1 MLNKF
6 RNIATLL
13 LVAIIAAASFAPATN
28 VSAEGSGWG
37 EFIDSDGNPLP
48 GVIIQGETT
57 IPAPWMPSIPGLPPM
72 EATYHVLVAPSG
84 ETVLM
89 PSATTL
95 FFMAMNPAASGIIDA
110 DHSIESLP
118 AGAIMLGGQIGSG
131 NGATFL
137 SNLFQ
142 SLTGMTQVDADQFA
156 DAAIAGDG
164 SIWSMFNPLTGSV
177 DLFNIMMMLADASWT
192 DGNLYTIALLYET
205 CMTSP
210 TGCPDE
216 LCLVNP
222 VACGLPT
229 PEATE
234 INPEPTPTEPPTCP
248 GPSVTQAWPTL
259 TINPTAP
266 NYPVVVG
273 QDPDQRGVD
282 VEGSVTIPPVI
293 YTWYEPVYED
303 VVECRLAG
311 SGVSDCTRPSG
322 RPGYLRTVPSLTD
335 CIMHQEELPE
345 RITMLNA
352 RATLTET
359 SRNWIVNG
367 LGANWYGAHVK
378 QGAVNLN
385 QHGQVSMGCAG
396 ATCSGSLSALGV
408 PFADPGNWDLTIT
421 VGTAGTYHNGVMIT
435 TPRVLN
441 GRGTLGVYVILP
453 ALIDANP

>member
-13 LVAIIAAASFAPATN
+13 LVAIIATASFAPAIT
-28 VSAEGSGWG
+28 VHAEEGGWG
-37 EFIDSDGNPLP
+37 EFLDGEGNILP
-48 GVIIQGETT
+48 GVIQVGQVTQ
-57 IPAPWMPSIPGLPPM
+57 PADWMPSIPGLPPM
-72 EATYHVLVAPSG
+72 EASYHVLVSPNG
-84 ETVLM
+84 NTVLM

-95 FFMAMNPAASGIIDA
+95 FFMAMNPTASGLIDA
-110 DHSIESLP
+110 SS
-118 AGAIMLGGQIGSG
+118 AGSSGVGTGIIIGGQVAAG
-131 NGATFL
+131 NGAQFL
-137 SNLFQ
+137 SGLFQ
-142 SLTGMTQVDADQFA
+142 AITGMNQVQADQLA
-156 DAAIAGDG
+156 DAAIAGENAWALGAGD
-164 SIWSMFNPLTGSV
+164 IITILWQ
-177 DLFNIMMMLADASWT
+177 LADMSLG
-192 DGNLYTIALLYET
+192 DMSLYTVMLLYGN

-210 TGCPDE
+210 TGCPEE
-216 LCLVNP
+216 LCLANP

-248 GPSVTQAWPTL
+248 GPSVSQAWPTL

-303 VVECRLAG
+303 VIECRLAG

-396 ATCSGSLSALGV
+396 ATCSGILSALGV

>member
-1 MLNKF
+1 M
-6 RNIATLL
+6 
-13 LVAIIAAASFAPATN
+13 
-28 VSAEGSGWG
+28 
-37 EFIDSDGNPLP
+37 
-48 GVIIQGETT
+48 
-57 IPAPWMPSIPGLPPM
+57 
-72 EATYHVLVAPSG
+72 
-84 ETVLM
+84 
-89 PSATTL
+89 
-95 FFMAMNPAASGIIDA
+95 
-110 DHSIESLP
+110 SL
-118 AGAIMLGGQIGSG
+118 
-131 NGATFL
+131 
-137 SNLFQ
+137 
-142 SLTGMTQVDADQFA
+142 
-156 DAAIAGDG
+156 GDM
-164 SIWSMFNPLTGSV
+164 S
-177 DLFNIMMMLADASWT
+177 
-192 DGNLYTIALLYET
+192 LYTVMLLYGN

-216 LCLVNP
+216 LCLANP

-248 GPSVTQAWPTL
+248 GPAVAQAWPTL

-303 VVECRLAG
+303 VIECRLAG

-441 GRGTLGVYVILP
+441 GQGTLGVYVILP